1 MATERR
7 LFKGLTAE
15 EIAQMDD
22 KPDSVIPDLVIIT
35 GAGRGIG
42 RSIALEFGGMGA
54 MVLCISKSERAKET
68 SASICRNGGKS
79 DWISMDLAEY
89 EQTGERV
96 SAWLKDKTF
105 SRIGLVLAAA
115 TLGPSGPLKSTHL
128 KEWDIALRT
137 NVLGNLAVV
146 QATLPILLQNKYGRL
161 VFFAG
166 GGAAYAYPIFPG
178 YAASKTALVRAVENL
193 HEDLKDAGDFAV
205 TILAPGAVETDTL
218 ACVREH
224 GGYVRTTVPIE
235 EPVGFVREFLSA
247 GKCGFS
253 GCFVHVRDEWQSLL
267 NSDDQ
272 FRVKDLWKL
281 RRVE

>member
-1 MATERR
+1 
-7 LFKGLTAE
+7 
-15 EIAQMDD
+15 
-22 KPDSVIPDLVIIT
+22 
-35 GAGRGIG
+35 
-42 RSIALEFGGMGA
+42 MGA
-54 MVLCISKSERAKET
+54 MVLCISKSKRAEET
-68 SASICRNGGKS
+68 SNLISKNGGKS
-79 DWISMDLAEY
+79 DWIATDLAEY

-96 SAWLKDKTF
+96 SAWLNNKTF

-115 TLGPSGPLKSTHL
+115 TLGPSGPLQSTFL
-128 KEWDIALRT
+128 TEWDITFRT

-146 QATLPILLQNKYGRL
+146 QATLPILLENKNGRL

-166 GGAAYAYPIFPG
+166 GGAAYAYPIFPA
-178 YAASKTALVRAVENL
+178 YAATKTALVRVVENL
-193 HEDLKDAGDFAV
+193 HEDLKGAGDFAV
-205 TILAPGAVETDTL
+205 AILAPGAVETDTL

-235 EPVGFVREFLSA
+235 EPVGFVLEFLSA

-267 NSDDQ
+267 NSDGQ
-272 FRVKDLWKL
+272 LCVKDLWKL